1 MTSVTVIDHPL
12 LAHKLTRIRDRH
24 TPTPEF
30 RTLVV
35 EAAMMVA
42 VEATRHLPIVEI
54 EVATPLTKT
63 KGIRLAGPSPALI
76 SILRAGNG
84 LLEGFLRLVPDA
96 DVGHIGLYRDEATL
110 QAHEYLLRLPDLTDR
125 DVVIVDPMLA
135 TGHTSVA
142 ALDRVA
148 ETVPRSMLYAC
159 LVAAPE
165 GITELHSH
173 HPQVPIVTAA
183 LDSHLD
189 EAGYIVPGLG
199 DAGDRLYG
207 TT

>member
-1 MTSVTVIDHPL
+1 MTSVTVLDHPL
-12 LAHKLTRIRDRH
+12 LAHKLTRIRDRD
-24 TPTPEF
+24 TATPEF
-30 RTLVV
+30 RTLLV

-54 EVATPLTKT
+54 EVATPLAKM
-63 KGIRLAGPSPALI
+63 KGIRLDGPSPVLI

-84 LLEGFLRLVPDA
+84 LLDGFLRIIPDA
-96 DVGHIGLYRDEATL
+96 DVGHIGLYRDETTL
-110 QAHEYLLRLPDLTDR
+110 QAHEYLLRLPDLANR
-125 DVVIVDPMLA
+125 DVIIVDPMLA

-142 ALDRVA
+142 ALDRVT
-148 ETVPRSMLYAC
+148 ESVPRSILFAC

-165 GITELHSH
+165 GISELHSH

-183 LDSHLD
+183 LDSHLN
-189 EAGYIVPGLG
+189 ESGYIVPGLG